1 MRSRLIGAREQ
12 STAETGSPRVR
23 WTVIWS
29 LAATIA
35 LAAAGCVT
43 APKLADPQTPPPST
57 RDDLK
62 ALGTDQAPSS
72 NPRTDFQE
80 KATFRQQFQV
90 HIDFGR
96 VFEAEGNLDAAIKE
110 YQDAL
115 TVTENKRRGP
125 FRPADAAL
133 AHRRIGSA
141 MDRQG
146 RFPQAE
152 THYKTALKLNPKDPK
167 TWNDA
172 GYSYYLQGRWDDAER
187 ALKTAVRLAPDDE
200 RIRTNLGLTLAAAGR
215 TAEALPLLSQS
226 NGEAIGHANLGYLLA
241 ATGQLD
247 LARQQYEAAL
257 ALRPDLTVAHRAL
270 AQIDQK
276 QALSQSPGMH
286 PTSPAQS
293 VRSTAHPI
301 DPGVNQASTATI
313 KVPPPLPSRILPEA
327 RAPSKVDRQA
337 SRPTANIPDLVTLP
351 PCRLLRSED
360 AQNLA
365 GIAASPPSLPESA
378 PSAAGRAR
386 TPPAQVATV
395 GV

>member
-1 MRSRLIGAREQ
+1 MVRWGSSRLRF
-12 STAETGSPRVR
+12 
-23 WTVIWS
+23 TVTWS

-35 LAAAGCVT
+35 LAAGGCVT
-43 APKLADPQTPPPST
+43 APKQADPQAPPPAT
-57 RDDLK
+57 HDDLK
-62 ALGTDQAPSS
+62 AAANDQALTSKPQ
-72 NPRTDFQE
+72 TDFQE

-96 VFEAEGNLDAAIKE
+96 VFEAQGNLEAAIKE

-125 FRPADAAL
+125 FRAADEAL
-133 AHRRIGSA
+133 AHRRIGGA
-141 MDRQG
+141 MDRLG

-152 THYKTALKLNPKDPK
+152 THYKTALKLSPKDPK

-172 GYSYYLQGRWDDAER
+172 GYSYYLQGRWTDAER

-200 RIRTNLGLTLAAAGR
+200 RVRTNLGLTLAAQGR
-215 TAEALPLLSQS
+215 TKEALPLLSQS
-226 NGEAIGHANLGYLLA
+226 NGEAIGHTNLGYLLA

-257 ALRPDLTVAHRAL
+257 ALRPDLTVARRAL
-270 AQIDQK
+270 AQIEHK
-276 QALSQSPGMH
+276 RVVSQSPGMQA
-286 PTSPAQS
+286 TSPAQS

-327 RAPSKVDRQA
+327 RAPIAVDQQTSRA
-337 SRPTANIPDLVTLP
+337 SSSIPDLVPLP
-351 PCRLLRSED
+351 P
-360 AQNLA
+360 
-365 GIAASPPSLPESA
+365 PPPL
-378 PSAAGRAR
+378 
-386 TPPAQVATV
+386 
-395 GV
+395 